1 MGVNKNFVV
10 KNGLEVDSGLLLAN
24 SVTQKVGIGSTSP
37 RAELDVRGG
46 IAATDIQIS
55 GISTIL
61 GEFNIGPGGLTLT
74 AIGGSYIGIGSANP
88 AYLVD
93 IAGAGSTALYVDGD
107 AEVTGKVTTPNLV
120 VSGISSFGTIH
131 ANAGIVTLS
140 RLNVTGITTLNNLML
155 TGVGTASTIH
165 INDGTATLSS
175 LDVTG
180 LSTFQGNVSLP
191 DNVQLQLGTDDELR
205 VFHNGTHSFIENHT
219 TGNLIIQNGADDSRY
234 CPEL

>member
-24 SVTQKVGIGSTSP
+24 SVAQKVGIGSTSP

-61 GEFNIGPGGLTLT
+61 GEFNIGPEGLTLT

-155 TGVGTASTIH
+155 T
-165 INDGTATLSS
+165 
-175 LDVTG
+175 
-180 LSTFQGNVSLP
+180 
-191 DNVQLQLGTDDELR
+191 ELAR
-205 VFHNGTHSFIENHT
+205 HQQFILMMELLLFH
-219 TGNLIIQNGADDSRY
+219 L
-234 CPEL
+234 

>member
-1 MGVNKNFVV
+1 MDQ
-10 KNGLEVDSGLLLAN
+10 E
-24 SVTQKVGIGSTSP
+24 
-37 RAELDVRGG
+37 
-46 IAATDIQIS
+46 
-55 GISTIL
+55 
-61 GEFNIGPGGLTLT
+61 GLTLT

-131 ANAGIVTLS
+131 ASKGIVTLS

-165 INDGTATLSS
+165 HLLMDIPL
-175 LDVTG
+175 
-180 LSTFQGNVSLP
+180 
-191 DNVQLQLGTDDELR
+191 
-205 VFHNGTHSFIENHT
+205 FH
-219 TGNLIIQNGADDSRY
+219 L
-234 CPEL
+234 

>member
-46 IAATDIQIS
+46 IAATDIQIA
-55 GISTIL
+55 GISTVL

-93 IAGAGSTALYVDGD
+93 IAGAGSTALYVDGN
-107 AEVTGKVTTPNLV
+107 AEVTGKVTTPN
-120 VSGISSFGTIH
+120 
-131 ANAGIVTLS
+131 
-140 RLNVTGITTLNNLML
+140 
-155 TGVGTASTIH
+155 
-165 INDGTATLSS
+165 
-175 LDVTG
+175 
-180 LSTFQGNVSLP
+180 
-191 DNVQLQLGTDDELR
+191 
-205 VFHNGTHSFIENHT
+205 
-219 TGNLIIQNGADDSRY
+219 
-234 CPEL
+234 